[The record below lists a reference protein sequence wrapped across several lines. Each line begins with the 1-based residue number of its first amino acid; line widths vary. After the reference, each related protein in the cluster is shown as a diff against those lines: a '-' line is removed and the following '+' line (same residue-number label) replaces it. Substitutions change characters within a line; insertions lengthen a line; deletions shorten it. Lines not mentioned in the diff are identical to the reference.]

1 MSFFSENTSKSSNFA
16 ATVCELDRY
25 QMLSSTILMISVVFF
40 YMSLKVL
47 SAQVFCWFNKDK
59 SSYLNLEN
67 LGERALI
74 AIISTDKFLVLFCKE
89 DELIVFAF
97 YGKLT

>member
-1 MSFFSENTSKSSNFA
+1 M
-16 ATVCELDRY
+16 
-25 QMLSSTILMISVVFF
+25 ILVVLF

-74 AIISTDKFLVLFCKE
+74 AIISTDKFLVLCKE